1 MSLGYNVNYPPTN
14 GPVDLHLES
23 SAETSI
29 TISNFLERYYAV
41 QNGALDKSEVAFASE
56 TFPCA
61 YPDVKT
67 RMLIHLNQTVSDNHF
82 TGCSIE

>member
-1 MSLGYNVNYPPTN
+1 MSAVVNYPSTN

-41 QNGALDKSEVAFASE
+41 QNEALDKSEVAFASE
-56 TFPCA
+56 AFPCA
-61 YPDVKT
+61 CSDGKT
-67 RMLIHLNQTVSDNHF
+67 RMLFLVNHTVSDNHF
-82 TGCSIE
+82 TGHA